1 MRRGGENH
9 GIDATNASR
18 SLWSATAEIDDFP
31 ALDGDIDVDVAVVGA
46 GITGVTV
53 AHLLKQEGKS
63 VALLDMRRIGL
74 GTTGHTTAKLTVGHS
89 LVYAKLSSSHGSDAA
104 RLYAESNREAISQM
118 DTLAADLRIDCDW
131 EPASNY
137 VYTESSGRLDQ
148 LEEELEA
155 MRSAG
160 ILAEMTRETDLPFPV
175 AGAIRVDDQAQF
187 HPLKYLAGLV
197 ARISGDGSHVFE
209 QTRAT
214 GVKSG
219 ETATVETS
227 SGRVL
232 AKHVV
237 VATQLPFLD
246 RGLFFAKAHPQKS
259 FAVSAEVAEA
269 RAPRGMYISID
280 EPTRS
285 IRSAPS
291 DEANRHLIVGGESR
305 RPGDE
310 NDEGAYRALEE
321 FLHAEFDIAS
331 KLHWSAHDYVP
342 ADGLPYIGRLRRGNE
357 RLHVATGFAKWGL
370 TKATIAARIITD
382 AIVGRS
388 NPWATL
394 YDTRRWA
401 PRASAKS
408 LAAENGRVA
417 RRFAADRLRPRSAMK
432 ELAPGEGAVIWVG
445 LRHQAVYR
453 DESGN
458 THVLTARCPHLGCLV
473 AWSEGDKAWE
483 CPCHGS
489 RFTAE
494 GRLLQGPAT
503 TGLVRQELT

>member
-1 MRRGGENH
+1 MDIADGH
-9 GIDATNASR
+9 G
-18 SLWSATAEIDDFP
+18 SLWLETTESDGFP
-31 ALDGDIDVDVAVVGA
+31 VLEGGIEVDVAVVGA

-53 AHLLKQEGKS
+53 AHLLKREGKS
-63 VALLDMRRIGL
+63 VALLEMRRVGL
-74 GTTGHTTAKLTVGHS
+74 GTTGNTTAKLTVGHS
-89 LVYAKLSSSHGSDAA
+89 LVYAKLSSSHGPDAA

-118 DTLAADLRIDCDW
+118 KTFAADLGIECDW
-131 EPASNY
+131 ETASNY
-137 VYTESSGRLDQ
+137 VYTESSGRLDK

-155 MRSAG
+155 MRRAG

-175 AGAIRVDDQAQF
+175 AGAVRVDEQAQF

-197 ARISGDGSHVFE
+197 ARIPGDGSHVFE

-214 GVKSG
+214 GVKTG

-227 SGRVL
+227 SGQVR
-232 AKHVV
+232 ARDVV

-246 RGLFFAKAHPQKS
+246 RGLFFVKAHPQKS
-259 FAVSAEVAEA
+259 FAISAEVAEK

-291 DEANRHLIVGGESR
+291 INGSRQLIVGGESR
-305 RPGDE
+305 RPGDDQ
-310 NDEGAYRALEE
+310 NDEDAYRALDE
-321 FLHAEFDIAS
+321 FMRAEFDLPS
-331 KLHWSAHDYVP
+331 DLRWSAHDYIPV
-342 ADGLPYIGRLRRGNE
+342 DGLPYIGRLRRGDE
-357 RLHVATGFAKWGL
+357 HLHVATGFAKWGL
-370 TKATIAARIITD
+370 TKGTIAARIITD

-388 NPWATL
+388 NPWAAL
-394 YDTRRWA
+394 YDTRRWT
-401 PRASAKS
+401 PRASATS

-417 RRFAADRLRPRSAMK
+417 RRFVADRFRPRSAGVR
-432 ELAPGEGAVIWVG
+432 LAPGEGAVIRVG

-458 THVLTARCPHLGCLV
+458 THVLSARCPHLGCLV
-473 AWSEGDKAWE
+473 AWSEADKTWE

-494 GRLLQGPAT
+494 GGLLQGPAT
-503 TGLVRQELT
+503 TGLARRELARPAAGS